1 MKKFRILS
9 LFMVVFIILAIVA
22 SGCGKKAP
30 DTSKPAETS
39 ETAKESEQGT
49 ESESSTESGES
60 GEYSEP
66 YTFTHYFNYDW
77 WGIKPWGEDEVSK
90 YLSKKFNVHVEFAKP
105 DSDPAAKLN
114 VMISSGDL
122 PDSIMMDRGPDNI
135 RLARLG
141 LLQPLEPFM
150 TKNPNLQENLLPQ
163 TIELLKIDGKLYG
176 IPNWPRT
183 APTGGNDVWM
193 YNLRIWQDAGSPKLE
208 TFEDLYAF
216 AKKVKTDVTKTREGL
231 STIPFMTDATGDGWR
246 LANAFYR
253 SYGGVLNGWYTV
265 LDGKYRLA
273 FRDPVFKEVSL
284 ELNKWWRE
292 GLIAET
298 QFTDTTDQILEKAT
312 NGRIALFYYDH
323 SQDDNN
329 HFRKI
334 LKKNHPDD
342 SYELVQPNVFP
353 PAKGLSPNDIYGD
366 ITSTVGWNVT
376 CITTKAKNPQR
387 IFDLWTYLLTREAA
401 IIQMY
406 GPPGFLWD
414 TLDDQG
420 LPILKKAEGEL
431 TAEERD
437 RLGLWFWMI
446 PGHSDHVDTIK
457 FAVNDKLPEE
467 KRNWVVS
474 MQAHIVTPTKLLS
487 DEFVGIG
494 DVIDPQSD
502 LGIQRTLCEDYI
514 KANYPKVIMA
524 KSPEEAEKV
533 YEDIIKFCDQNG
545 MPQIEETYD
554 KKYQDNVKRFGTVL
568 KKGRYAK

>member
-1 MKKFRILS
+1 MKKFRFLS
-9 LFMVVFIILAIVA
+9 LFIVAFFILAVLV
-22 SGCGKKAP
+22 SGCGRKEP
-30 DTSKPAETS
+30 ETSTPAETPETEKGS
-39 ETAKESEQGT
+39 EEGT
-49 ESESSTESGES
+49 GTNSESSGES
-60 GEYSEP
+60 GEDLEP

-77 WGIKPWGEDEVSK
+77 WDIKPWGEDEVSK
-90 YLSKKFNVHVEFAKP
+90 YLSKKFNIHVEFSKP

-150 TKNPNLQENLLPQ
+150 EKNPNLQENLLPQ

-176 IPNWPRT
+176 IPNWPRR

-193 YNLRIWQDAGSPKLE
+193 YNLRLWQDAGSPKLE

-216 AKKVKTDVTKTREGL
+216 AKKIKTDVPKNREGL
-231 STIPFMTDATGDGWR
+231 PTVPFMTDATGDGWR

-265 LDGKYRLA
+265 IDGKYRLA

-298 QFTDTTDQILEKAT
+298 QFTDTTEQMLEKAT
-312 NGRIALFYYDH
+312 TGRIALLYYDH
-323 SQDDNN
+323 SQDDTN
-329 HFRKI
+329 HFRQI
-334 LKKNHPDD
+334 LRKNIPGD
-342 SYELVQPNVFP
+342 SYEIVQPNPFP
-353 PAKGLSPNDIYGD
+353 PAKGLLPNDIYGD

-376 CITTKAKNPQR
+376 CITTKAEKPQR
-387 IFDLWTYLLTREAA
+387 IFDLWSYFLTREAA

-406 GPPGFLWD
+406 GPQGHLWD

-420 LPILKKAEGEL
+420 LPILKKAEGDL

-474 MQAHIVTPTKLLS
+474 MQAHILTPTKLLS

-494 DVIDPQSD
+494 ETIDPQSD

-514 KANYPKVIMA
+514 KANYPQVIMA

-533 YEDIIKFCDQNG
+533 YEDIIKFCDENG

-554 KKYQDNVKRFGTVL
+554 KKYQDNVKRFGSVL